1 MPSLSRSCHTPA
13 TATKGTEPL
22 PSHSSQKTRK
32 TREGGGC
39 LQSLSVEGEYSTYR
53 STWVDPRSWFLGLLP
68 LLLEV
73 GAMHGTHYET
83 TNPSLVCT
91 NPTSSGQTAGSNL
104 AVIASVRSS
113 RALAGWA
120 FAAAGA
126 GQARQPGRAQRIG
139 RRRTKRSIAALRAT
153 QPHFDDQIE
162 TSVRIAA
169 PSKLGEST
177 QVDL

>member
-1 MPSLSRSCHTPA
+1 VPRAPRC
-13 TATKGTEPL
+13 
-22 PSHSSQKTRK
+22 
-32 TREGGGC
+32 
-39 LQSLSVEGEYSTYR
+39 LSVTTDRAAAMEVRFVEQSSATLMIGRRGCQMDKDPYSLYR
-53 STWVDPRSWFLGLLP
+53 SSWVDPPSWFLGLIP
-68 LLLEV
+68 LLLKV

-91 NPTSSGQTAGSNL
+91 HPTSSGQTAGSNL
-104 AVIASVRSS
+104 AVFASVRSS

-120 FAAAGA
+120 SAAAGA
-126 GQARQPGRAQRIG
+126 GYAPRPRTARRIG
-139 RRRTKRSIAALRAT
+139 RRHTRRSDAAPRAT

-177 QVDL
+177 QGNL